1 MLDTPWVRALALSQ
15 PASQFERLGEPH
27 PLGELGSGMRGFVP
41 THWSLS
47 DYRELVARI
56 PLHVVKELV
65 LWGDGAR
72 LADQLSA
79 YADAGVEHAVIWN
92 ATGMGMPSTEE
103 VRSSFRA
110 IEDAVG
116 EVVRMTL
123 LDGARVLDLTT
134 SAAGMYATRH
144 LADLGATVVRVDAG
158 ERDRRWR
165 LRNRHKWPVA
175 DDPGGRGGPFEVV
188 VLDSPEDGGDA
199 LAARWPLAEEALEV
213 RITNGGAPDERLQ
226 PSFAMS
232 ALGGLSGLCGDE
244 SPVTPEPV
252 LAAQLVALFAATAAV
267 AWLAGDRSTSR
278 IEIVAEECVA
288 SCLESALPIFFVDG
302 VAVSRRPNLHD
313 LCWPAS
319 SYRTADG
326 WVGITAG
333 RVEDASTLLTL
344 VGLER
349 LIDPGVTA
357 FEQLVPRVDALE
369 PELSRAL
376 LGWRTEDLVE
386 TGQRLGLAIAPA
398 LWPAQLHTDEHVV
411 ARGFVE
417 DEGEGGMLVY
427 PAILDGRRPEA
438 GDGRAAGPPSSGRSA
453 VRAAGP
459 DRSAARPL
467 ADVRV
472 VDLTWALAGPF
483 ATMVL
488 ADLGADV
495 VKAESEAHIDS
506 SRLVGPY
513 VGPHDSDHSG
523 YFRFFNREKR
533 SLRCDFAGETDR
545 AALLELVAL
554 GDVVV
559 ENFRAG
565 AMDRKGLGY
574 QDLTTVRPSLVM
586 CSISGFGRTGPRRDW
601 RSYGAGMAETHSGL
615 AAATGGER
623 PIVPARSFADCI
635 AGLYGALTICAEL
648 YGQRVHGR
656 GSYADLAQFEAC
668 AATVDELAVVG
679 PDPDEAHVVEGSDRH
694 GWRVTGARGTWPVL
708 APDEVG
714 TRSLADGFCTSWR
727 RTDGRTDVY
736 AGFPGRFDGHRYEI
750 TRPGPDLGEHRVDD
764 VLAEWAE
771 ARAGGRVQ
779 APAS

>member
-1 MLDTPWVRALALSQ
+1 V
-15 PASQFERLGEPH
+15 
-27 PLGELGSGMRGFVP
+27 
-41 THWSLS
+41 
-47 DYRELVARI
+47 
-56 PLHVVKELV
+56 
-65 LWGDGAR
+65 
-72 LADQLSA
+72 
-79 YADAGVEHAVIWN
+79 
-92 ATGMGMPSTEE
+92 
-103 VRSSFRA
+103 
-110 IEDAVG
+110 
-116 EVVRMTL
+116 TL
-123 LDGARVLDLTT
+123 LEGARVLDLTT
-134 SAAGMYATRH
+134 SPAGAYATRH
-144 LADLGATVVRVDAG
+144 LADLGATVVRADAGG
-158 ERDRRWR
+158 ERDRRWA
-165 LRNRHKWPVA
+165 LRNRHKWMVD
-175 DDPGGRGGPFEVV
+175 DDPGGPGAPFEVV
-188 VLDSPEDGGDA
+188 VHDSPAEGGESA
-199 LAARWPLAEEALEV
+199 AARWPLADEVLEV
-213 RITNGGAPDERLQ
+213 RITDGDAPDEPLQ

-232 ALGGLSGLCGDE
+232 ALGGLSGLCGDQ

-267 AWLAGDRSTSR
+267 AWLAGDRSTRR

-302 VAVSRRPNLHD
+302 VAVRRRPNLHD

-333 RVEDASTLLTL
+333 RVEDADKLLTL

-349 LIDPGVTA
+349 LIDPSVTA

-369 PELSRAL
+369 PELTRAL
-376 LGWRTEDLVE
+376 LGWRTAELVE
-386 TGQRLGLAIAPA
+386 TSQRLGLAIAPA

-411 ARGFVE
+411 ARGFVQ
-417 DEGEGGMLVY
+417 DDGQGGMLVY
-427 PAILDGRRPEA
+427 PALLDGRRPQA
-438 GDGRAAGPPSSGRSA
+438 DDGRAAVSPAGRSVA
-453 VRAAGP
+453 PAAGSDGP
-459 DRSAARPL
+459 MARPL
-467 ADVRV
+467 GGVRV

-495 VKAESEAHIDS
+495 VKIESEAHIDS

-523 YFRFFNREKR
+523 YFRFFNRDKR
-533 SLRCDFAGETDR
+533 SLRCDFAAEPDR

-574 QDLTTVRPSLVM
+574 DDLTAVRPSLVM

-635 AGLYGALTICAEL
+635 AGLYGALTICAQL
-648 YGQRVHGR
+648 YGQRVRGE

-679 PDPDEAHVVEGSDRH
+679 PDPDEAHAVEGSDRD
-694 GWRVTGARGTWPVL
+694 GWRVTGTRGTWPVL

-714 TRSLADGFCTSWR
+714 NRSLAEGFCTSWP

-736 AGFPGRFDGHRYEI
+736 AGFPGRFEGRRYEI

-764 VLAEWAE
+764 VWAEWAG
-771 ARAGGRVQ
+771 ARAVGRAQ